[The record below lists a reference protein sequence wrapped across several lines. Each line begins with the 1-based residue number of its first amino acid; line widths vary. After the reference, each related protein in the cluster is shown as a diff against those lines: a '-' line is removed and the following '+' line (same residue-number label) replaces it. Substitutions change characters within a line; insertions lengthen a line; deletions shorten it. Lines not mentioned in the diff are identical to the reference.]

1 MEKMERDN
9 LLKKARKKGLE
20 SVDGWVNLLIKAYE
34 EKYGE
39 INNKK

>member
-1 MEKMERDN
+1 MEKIERDN
-9 LLKKARKKGLE
+9 LLKKAKEKGLE
-20 SVDGWVNLLIKAYE
+20 SVNDWVNLLIKAYE

>member
-1 MEKMERDN
+1 MERDS
-9 LLKKARKKGLE
+9 LLKKARKKDLE
-20 SVDGWVNLLIKAYE
+20 SVDDWVNLLIKAYE